1 MKIMVEAA
9 LAKVLSDN
17 NLLYFVKK
25 STKLLYS
32 PVNKIC
38 ISVNTSLTLRLV
50 RFCLKRTSKSKKNNL
65 KTTYMNINYKSM
77 QEASPYETP
86 TVKTLDILS
95 EGVLCGSGDFD
106 IADWENDNDPL
117 DF

>member
-1 MKIMVEAA
+1 MKIMAEAA

-32 PVNKIC
+32 PINKIC

-50 RFCLKRTSKSKKNNL
+50 RFCLKRTSKSKTNNL

-95 EGVLCGSGDFD
+95 EGVLCASGNFG
-106 IADWENDNDPL
+106 INDWENDDDSL

>member
-17 NLLYFVKK
+17 SLLYFVKK
-25 STKLLYS
+25 STKLLYR
-32 PVNKIC
+32 PINKIC

-50 RFCLKRTSKSKKNNL
+50 RFCAKADSKSKQNNL
-65 KTTYMNINYKSM
+65 NKTYMNINYKSM

-95 EGVLCGSGDFD
+95 EGVLCSSGVIDD
-106 IADWENDNDPL
+106 AIEDDWGTL
-117 DF
+117 

>member
-1 MKIMVEAA
+1 MVEAA

-50 RFCLKRTSKSKKNNL
+50 RFCAKADSKSKQNNL
-65 KTTYMNINYKSM
+65 NKTYMNINYKSM

>member
-1 MKIMVEAA
+1 MVEAA

-50 RFCLKRTSKSKKNNL
+50 RFCAKADSKSKQNNL
-65 KTTYMNINYKSM
+65 NKTYMNINYKSM

-95 EGVLCGSGDFD
+95 EGVLCSSGDFR
-106 IADWENDNDPL
+106 IKDWENDDDVL
-117 DF
+117 AFYH